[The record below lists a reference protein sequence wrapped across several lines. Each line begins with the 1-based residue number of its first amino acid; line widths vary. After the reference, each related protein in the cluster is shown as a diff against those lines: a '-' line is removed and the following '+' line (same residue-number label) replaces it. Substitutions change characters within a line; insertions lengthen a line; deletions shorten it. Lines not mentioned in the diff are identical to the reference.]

1 MFAPCCRGQIVA
13 VEDRV
18 PGGEVASCLPSVSRA
33 TNVASVDKRVDDRRP
48 LPRAIR
54 VRGELS
60 PFRSLRLVAR
70 VPSSRALNLHSHNAL
85 SQRGCVVRGIH
96 EDASLLSRDPSWRV
110 CAPANT
116 VTKHRS
122 PIVSSTSLRAGIDG
136 DRLLS
141 IITVAWTIENF
152 PWLFNFGFSMI
163 IKKK

>member
-1 MFAPCCRGQIVA
+1 MLPRTDSGGGRPGPGRRSRFLFALR
-13 VEDRV
+13 
-18 PGGEVASCLPSVSRA
+18 LSR
-33 TNVASVDKRVDDRRP
+33 DKRSKRRQTSRRSAASLRP

-70 VPSSRALNLHSHNAL
+70 VPSPRARSTCTLITHYLN
-85 SQRGCVVRGIH
+85 GDVRGIH

-116 VTKHRS
+116 VTKHYS

-152 PWLFNFGFSMI
+152 PWVFNFGFSMI